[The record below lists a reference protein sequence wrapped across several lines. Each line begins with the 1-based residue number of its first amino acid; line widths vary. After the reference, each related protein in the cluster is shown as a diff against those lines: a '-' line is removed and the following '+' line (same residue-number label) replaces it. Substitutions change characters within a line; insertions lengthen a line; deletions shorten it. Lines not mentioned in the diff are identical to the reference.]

1 MQEKY
6 NQKFPPELI
15 AKAVKLA
22 LLMGGNM
29 TGAVNKIEKMKKG
42 LSKDQ
47 NVANA
52 LRLANESDT
61 TQAFKKIVAES
72 WGKNYESLCDA
83 MKLNPIQSEILKD
96 YLDRGQ
102 IKSQYVGK
110 AAGDVKASR
119 IYASKKAYVGS
130 TTNRKEALYNAMK
143 LNLKQQKILDKYI
156 SSGNVIG
163 KYQGSMAGTTKETQK
178 YVGMKNFKE
187 HTVSEGKKIQ
197 DIVRKH
203 KKELQKAQKSGNLE
217 LSKKA
222 EAELSNWASSSGEI
236 RGDDEDEFIDWLDNN
251 LDDLVKGKIK
261 EGKA

>member
-72 WGKNYESLCDA
+72 WGKNYESLCAA

-187 HTVSEGKKIQ
+187 HTVSEGQKIQ